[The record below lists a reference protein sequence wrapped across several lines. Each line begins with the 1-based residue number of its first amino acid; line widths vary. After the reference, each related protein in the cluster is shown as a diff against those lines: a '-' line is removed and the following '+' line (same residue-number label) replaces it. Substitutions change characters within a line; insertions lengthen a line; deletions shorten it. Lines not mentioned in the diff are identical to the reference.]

1 VLGKHSGRHAL
12 GLRCEQL
19 GYQFDRR
26 ELDEIYRRFVVL
38 ADQIKHVEDHHLLQ
52 LIREARPVAKR
63 MPPAHVEAVPP
74 AVIAAVAGQTFHVP
88 GPVERHPLEIS
99 LHSVHEHHGDQEDY
113 LWGV

>member
-12 GLRCEQL
+12 NLRCEQL
-19 GYQFDRR
+19 GYQFERR
-26 ELDEIYRRFVVL
+26 ELDELYRRFVVL

-52 LIREARPVAKR
+52 LIREARLVAKR

-74 AVIAAVAGQTFHVP
+74 AVIAAAAGQSFHIP
-88 GPVERHPLEIS
+88 SQLERHPLEMS
-99 LHSVHEHHGDQEDY
+99 LHSVHEHHEQEDY